1 MSLSRRSKNNI
12 PTAIWPGF
20 VDAMTALLL
29 MLFFLMSI
37 FMIVQ
42 FMLRDT
48 INNQDSELNSLSQ
61 QVASL
66 AEALGLEQQKSFSLE
81 GTIKDLDISLGE
93 ATSKSEIQSI
103 LIATLTQKTREQSEN
118 IDNFEA
124 QVAALLSEKNELST
138 RLEMVISDK
147 AIEISKKDALQIALS
162 QAREETDL
170 ETEKARLAAAE
181 ADALELLLNQ
191 KQVEI
196 SEMDSSLQ
204 DALASIAT
212 TNSEVIELEISVREL
227 NSDLDAMDKKRLIE
241 LAAKEILQSK
251 LNEKSEKL
259 SKEEKKRLTQMAIV
273 ESLREKL
280 RNSTAE
286 LASMA
291 LALEEQRKR
300 AENTLTLLAAART
313 VKNDLNK
320 TLTEALLNSQEYRR
334 EIEKITSELFMR
346 ENEFSELKK
355 SSSLVEATLEERL
368 TLALAE
374 KLRLE
379 ESNKAKLTIS
389 QQQSILLNSAADLL
403 SKEKEKSAEAQLETE
418 VLIQQVAILQKQ
430 LGSLQDL
437 LDAAAEQE
445 SDTNVQLLTFGSK
458 LNIALAKLAQK
469 EKEKA
474 KIEKAKVE
482 VEKAKAELEKAKA
495 DSERAKAKLEID
507 NAKLLDEQAKLLQ
520 EKNTKLENFKS
531 EFFGEIRKLLEMQEG
546 VKISGDRFVFSSE
559 ILFSSGEAVLSEGG
573 KKQIKQIANLIL
585 SISDKIPSNI
595 DWILRVDG
603 HTDDKKIRGGKYKN
617 NWELSQARALS
628 VVLYM
633 QEFLNVPAYRLAAT
647 GFGEYQPVNKENSEK
662 ARDQNRRI
670 EIKLTER

>member
-81 GTIKDLDISLGE
+81 GTIKDLDVSLGE
-93 ATSKSEIQSI
+93 VTSKSEMQSN

-191 KQVEI
+191 KQMEI
-196 SEMDSSLQ
+196 SQMDSSLQ
-204 DALASIAT
+204 DALASIAA
-212 TNSEVIELEISVREL
+212 TNSEVIELEISVSEL
-227 NSDLDAMDKKRLIE
+227 NSDLDAMDKRRLIE
-241 LAAKEILQSK
+241 LAAKELLQSK

-280 RNSTAE
+280 RSSTAE

-313 VKNDLNK
+313 VENDLNK

-334 EIEKITSELFMR
+334 ELEKITSELSMR

-355 SSSLVEATLEERL
+355 SSSLVETTLEERL

-374 KLRLE
+374 KLRLQD
-379 ESNKAKLTIS
+379 SNKAKLTIS

-418 VLIQQVAILQKQ
+418 VLIQQVATLQKQ

-437 LDAAAEQE
+437 LDAAAEE
-445 SDTNVQLLTFGSK
+445 ASDTNVQLLTFGSN

-474 KIEKAKVE
+474 KIEKAKAE
-482 VEKAKAELEKAKA
+482 VEKAKA

-531 EFFGEIRKLLEMQEG
+531 EFFGEIRKLLEKQEG

>member
-1 MSLSRRSKNNI
+1 LSLSRRSKNNI

-81 GTIKDLDISLGE
+81 GTIKDLDVSLGE
-93 ATSKSEIQSI
+93 VTSKSEMQSN

-138 RLEMVISDK
+138 RLEMIISDK

-191 KQVEI
+191 KQMEI

-204 DALASIAT
+204 DALASIAA
-212 TNSEVIELEISVREL
+212 TNSEVIELEISVSEL
-227 NSDLDAMDKKRLIE
+227 NSDLDAMDKRRLIE
-241 LAAKEILQSK
+241 LAAKELLQSK

-280 RNSTAE
+280 RSSTAE

-313 VKNDLNK
+313 VENDLNK

-334 EIEKITSELFMR
+334 ELEKITSELSMR

-355 SSSLVEATLEERL
+355 SSSLVETTLEERL

-374 KLRLE
+374 KLRLQD
-379 ESNKAKLTIS
+379 SNKAKLSIS

-418 VLIQQVAILQKQ
+418 VLIQQVATLQKQ

-437 LDAAAEQE
+437 LDAAAEE
-445 SDTNVQLLTFGSK
+445 ASDTNVQLLTFGSN

-474 KIEKAKVE
+474 KIEKAKAE
-482 VEKAKAELEKAKA
+482 VEKAKA

-531 EFFGEIRKLLEMQEG
+531 EFFGEIRKLLEKQEG

>member
-81 GTIKDLDISLGE
+81 GTIKDLDVSLGE
-93 ATSKSEIQSI
+93 VTSKSEMQSN

-138 RLEMVISDK
+138 RLEMIISDK

-191 KQVEI
+191 KQMEI
-196 SEMDSSLQ
+196 SQMDSSLQ
-204 DALASIAT
+204 DALASIAA
-212 TNSEVIELEISVREL
+212 TNSEVIELEISVSEL
-227 NSDLDAMDKKRLIE
+227 NSDLDAMDKRRLIE
-241 LAAKEILQSK
+241 LAAKELLQSK

-280 RNSTAE
+280 RSSTAE

-313 VKNDLNK
+313 VENDLNK

-334 EIEKITSELFMR
+334 ELEKITSELSMR

-355 SSSLVEATLEERL
+355 SSSLVETTLEERL

-374 KLRLE
+374 KLRLQD
-379 ESNKAKLTIS
+379 SNKAKLTIS

-418 VLIQQVAILQKQ
+418 VLIQQVATLQKQ

-437 LDAAAEQE
+437 LDAAAEE
-445 SDTNVQLLTFGSK
+445 ASDTNVQLLTFGSN

-474 KIEKAKVE
+474 KIEKAKAE
-482 VEKAKAELEKAKA
+482 VEKAKA

-531 EFFGEIRKLLEMQEG
+531 EFFGEIRKLLEKQEG

-633 QEFLNVPAYRLAAT
+633 QEFLYVPAYRLAAT

-662 ARDQNRRI
+662 AREQNRRI

>member
-81 GTIKDLDISLGE
+81 GTIKDLDVSLGE
-93 ATSKSEIQSI
+93 VTSKSEMQSN

-138 RLEMVISDK
+138 RLEMIISDK

-191 KQVEI
+191 KQMEI

-204 DALASIAT
+204 DALASIAA
-212 TNSEVIELEISVREL
+212 TNSEVIELEISVSEL
-227 NSDLDAMDKKRLIE
+227 NSDLDAMDKRRLIE
-241 LAAKEILQSK
+241 LAAKELLQSK

-280 RNSTAE
+280 RSSTAE

-313 VKNDLNK
+313 VENDLNK

-334 EIEKITSELFMR
+334 ELEKITSELSMR

-355 SSSLVEATLEERL
+355 SSSLVETTLEERL

-374 KLRLE
+374 KLRLQD
-379 ESNKAKLTIS
+379 SNKAKLTIS

-418 VLIQQVAILQKQ
+418 VLIQQVATLQKQ

-437 LDAAAEQE
+437 LDAAAEE
-445 SDTNVQLLTFGSK
+445 ASDTNVQLLTFGSN

-474 KIEKAKVE
+474 KIEKAKAE
-482 VEKAKAELEKAKA
+482 VEKAKA

-531 EFFGEIRKLLEMQEG
+531 EFFGEIRKLLEKQEG

>member
-48 INNQDSELNSLSQ
+48 INSQDSELNSLSQ

-81 GTIKDLDISLGE
+81 GTIKDLDVSLGE
-93 ATSKSEIQSI
+93 VTSKSEMQSN

-212 TNSEVIELEISVREL
+212 TNSEVIELEISVSEL
-227 NSDLDAMDKKRLIE
+227 NSDLDAMDKRRLIE

-259 SKEEKKRLTQMAIV
+259 STEEKKRLTQMAIV

-280 RNSTAE
+280 RSSTAE

-334 EIEKITSELFMR
+334 EIEKITSELSMR

-355 SSSLVEATLEERL
+355 SSSLVETTLEERL

-374 KLRLE
+374 KLRLQD
-379 ESNKAKLTIS
+379 SNKAKLTIS

-418 VLIQQVAILQKQ
+418 VLIQQVATLQKQ

-437 LDAAAEQE
+437 LDAAAEQA
-445 SDTNVQLLTFGSK
+445 SDTNVQLLTFGSN

-474 KIEKAKVE
+474 KIEKAKAE
-482 VEKAKAELEKAKA
+482 VEKAKA

-603 HTDDKKIRGGKYKN
+603 HTDDKKIKGGKYKN

-633 QEFLNVPAYRLAAT
+633 QEFLYVPAYRLAAT

-662 ARDQNRRI
+662 AREQNRRI

>member
-48 INNQDSELNSLSQ
+48 INSQDSELNSLSQ

-81 GTIKDLDISLGE
+81 GTIKDLDVSLGE
-93 ATSKSEIQSI
+93 VTSKSEMQSI

-191 KQVEI
+191 KQIEI

-204 DALASIAT
+204 DALASIAA
-212 TNSEVIELEISVREL
+212 TNSEVIELEISVSEL
-227 NSDLDAMDKKRLIE
+227 NSDLDAMDKRRLIE

-259 SKEEKKRLTQMAIV
+259 STEEKKRLTQMAIV

-280 RNSTAE
+280 RSSTAE

-313 VKNDLNK
+313 VKNDLSK

-334 EIEKITSELFMR
+334 EIEKITSELSMR

-374 KLRLE
+374 KLRLQD
-379 ESNKAKLTIS
+379 SNKAKLTIS

-418 VLIQQVAILQKQ
+418 VLIQQVATLQKQ

-437 LDAAAEQE
+437 LDAAAEE
-445 SDTNVQLLTFGSK
+445 ASDTNVQLLTFGSN

-474 KIEKAKVE
+474 KIEKAKAE
-482 VEKAKAELEKAKA
+482 VEKAKA

-603 HTDDKKIRGGKYKN
+603 HTDDKKIKGGKYKN

-633 QEFLNVPAYRLAAT
+633 QEFLYVPAYRLAAT

>member
-81 GTIKDLDISLGE
+81 GTIKDLDVSLGE
-93 ATSKSEIQSI
+93 VTSKSEMQSN

-138 RLEMVISDK
+138 RLEMIISDK

-191 KQVEI
+191 KQMEI

-204 DALASIAT
+204 DALASIAA
-212 TNSEVIELEISVREL
+212 TNSEVIELEISVSEL
-227 NSDLDAMDKKRLIE
+227 NSDLDAMDKRRLIE
-241 LAAKEILQSK
+241 LAAKELLQSK

-280 RNSTAE
+280 RSSTAE

-313 VKNDLNK
+313 VENDLNK

-334 EIEKITSELFMR
+334 ELEKITSELSMR

-374 KLRLE
+374 KLRLQD
-379 ESNKAKLTIS
+379 SNKAKLTIS

-418 VLIQQVAILQKQ
+418 VLIQQVATLQKQ

-437 LDAAAEQE
+437 LDAAAEE
-445 SDTNVQLLTFGSK
+445 ASDTNVQLLTFGSN

-474 KIEKAKVE
+474 KIEKAKAE
-482 VEKAKAELEKAKA
+482 VEKAKA

-531 EFFGEIRKLLEMQEG
+531 EFFGEIRKLLEKQEG

>member
-1 MSLSRRSKNNI
+1 MSLSRRSKNTI

-48 INNQDSELNSLSQ
+48 INSQDSELNSLSQ

-81 GTIKDLDISLGE
+81 GTIKDLDVSLGE
-93 ATSKSEIQSI
+93 MTSKSERQSI
-103 LIATLTQKTREQSEN
+103 LIATLTQETREQSEN

-138 RLEMVISDK
+138 RLEIVISDK

-212 TNSEVIELEISVREL
+212 TNSEVIELEISVSEL
-227 NSDLDAMDKKRLIE
+227 NSDLDAMDKRRLIE

-280 RNSTAE
+280 RSSTAE

-313 VKNDLNK
+313 VENDLNK

-334 EIEKITSELFMR
+334 ELEKITSELSMR

-355 SSSLVEATLEERL
+355 SSSLVETTLEERL

-374 KLRLE
+374 KLRLQD
-379 ESNKAKLTIS
+379 SNKAKLTIS

-418 VLIQQVAILQKQ
+418 VLIQQVATLQKQ

-437 LDAAAEQE
+437 LDAAAEE
-445 SDTNVQLLTFGSK
+445 ASDTNVQLLTFGSN

-474 KIEKAKVE
+474 KIEKAKAE
-482 VEKAKAELEKAKA
+482 VEKAKA

-531 EFFGEIRKLLEMQEG
+531 EFFGEIRKLLEKQEG

-662 ARDQNRRI
+662 AREQNRRI

>member
-81 GTIKDLDISLGE
+81 GTIKDLDVSLGE
-93 ATSKSEIQSI
+93 VNSKSEMQSN

-138 RLEMVISDK
+138 RLEMIISDK

-191 KQVEI
+191 KQMEI

-204 DALASIAT
+204 DALASIAA
-212 TNSEVIELEISVREL
+212 TNSEVIELEISVSEL
-227 NSDLDAMDKKRLIE
+227 NSDLDAMDKRRLIE
-241 LAAKEILQSK
+241 LAAKELLQSK

-280 RNSTAE
+280 RSSTAE

-313 VKNDLNK
+313 VENDLNK

-334 EIEKITSELFMR
+334 ELEKITSELSMR

-355 SSSLVEATLEERL
+355 SSSLVETTLEERL

-374 KLRLE
+374 KLRLQD
-379 ESNKAKLTIS
+379 SNKAKLTIS

-418 VLIQQVAILQKQ
+418 VLIQQVATLQKQ

-437 LDAAAEQE
+437 LDAAAEE
-445 SDTNVQLLTFGSK
+445 ASDTNVQLLTFGSN

-474 KIEKAKVE
+474 KIEKAKAE
-482 VEKAKAELEKAKA
+482 VEKAKA

-603 HTDDKKIRGGKYKN
+603 HTDDKKIKGGKYKN

>member
-48 INNQDSELNSLSQ
+48 INSQDSELNSLSQ

-204 DALASIAT
+204 DALASIAA
-212 TNSEVIELEISVREL
+212 TNSEVIELEISVSEL
-227 NSDLDAMDKKRLIE
+227 NSDLDAMDKRRLIE

-259 SKEEKKRLTQMAIV
+259 STEEKKRLTQMAIV

-374 KLRLE
+374 KLRLQD
-379 ESNKAKLTIS
+379 SNKAKLTIS

-418 VLIQQVAILQKQ
+418 VLIQQVATLQKQ

-437 LDAAAEQE
+437 LDAAAEE
-445 SDTNVQLLTFGSK
+445 ASDTNVQLLTFGSN

-474 KIEKAKVE
+474 KIEKAKAE
-482 VEKAKAELEKAKA
+482 VEKAKA

-603 HTDDKKIRGGKYKN
+603 HTDDKKIKGGKYKN

>member
-1 MSLSRRSKNNI
+1 LSLSRRSKNNI

-48 INNQDSELNSLSQ
+48 INSQDSELNSLSQ

-81 GTIKDLDISLGE
+81 GTIKDLDVSLGE
-93 ATSKSEIQSI
+93 ATSKSEMQSV

-181 ADALELLLNQ
+181 ADALELLLSQ
-191 KQVEI
+191 KQIEI

-212 TNSEVIELEISVREL
+212 TNSEVIELEISVSEL

-241 LAAKEILQSK
+241 LAAKEVLQSK

-259 SKEEKKRLTQMAIV
+259 STEEKKRLTQMAIV

-334 EIEKITSELFMR
+334 EIEKITSELFKR

-374 KLRLE
+374 KLRLQD
-379 ESNKAKLTIS
+379 SNKAKLTIS

-418 VLIQQVAILQKQ
+418 VLIQQVATLQKQ

-445 SDTNVQLLTFGSK
+445 SDTNVQLITFGSK

-474 KIEKAKVE
+474 KIEKAKAE
-482 VEKAKAELEKAKA
+482 VEKAKA

-531 EFFGEIRKLLEMQEG
+531 EFFGEIRKLLELEDG
-546 VKISGDRFVFSSE
+546 VTVSGDRFIFSSE
-559 ILFSSGEAVLSEGG
+559 ILFGSGEAVLSNGG
-573 KKQIKQIANLIL
+573 KNQITKIAKLIL
-585 SISDKIPSNI
+585 SISDRIPANI
-595 DWILRVDG
+595 NWVLRVDG
-603 HTDDKKIRGGKYKN
+603 HTDDKPIRGGKYQN

-633 QEFLNVPAYRLAAT
+633 QEFLKVPAYRLAAT
-647 GFGEYQPVNKENSEK
+647 GFGEYQPVNKENSDK
-662 ARDQNRRI
+662 ARKQNRRI

>member
-48 INNQDSELNSLSQ
+48 INSQDSELNSLSQ

-81 GTIKDLDISLGE
+81 GTIKDLDVSLGE
-93 ATSKSEIQSI
+93 VTSKSEMQSI

-191 KQVEI
+191 KQIEI

-204 DALASIAT
+204 DALASIAA
-212 TNSEVIELEISVREL
+212 TNSEVIELEISVSEL
-227 NSDLDAMDKKRLIE
+227 NSDLDAMDKRRLIE

-259 SKEEKKRLTQMAIV
+259 STEEKKRLTQMAIV

-334 EIEKITSELFMR
+334 EIEKITSELSMR

-374 KLRLE
+374 KLRLQD
-379 ESNKAKLTIS
+379 SNKAKLTIS

-418 VLIQQVAILQKQ
+418 VLIQQVATLQKQ

-437 LDAAAEQE
+437 LDAAAEQA
-445 SDTNVQLLTFGSK
+445 SDTNVQLLTFGSN

-474 KIEKAKVE
+474 KIEKAKAE
-482 VEKAKAELEKAKA
+482 VEKAKA

-603 HTDDKKIRGGKYKN
+603 HTDDKKIKGGKYKN

>member
-1 MSLSRRSKNNI
+1 
-12 PTAIWPGF
+12 
-20 VDAMTALLL
+20 
-29 MLFFLMSI
+29 
-37 FMIVQ
+37 MIVQ

-48 INNQDSELNSLSQ
+48 INSQDSELNSLSQ

-212 TNSEVIELEISVREL
+212 TNSEVIKLEISVSEL
-227 NSDLDAMDKKRLIE
+227 NSDLDAMDKRRLIE

-259 SKEEKKRLTQMAIV
+259 STEEKKRLTQMAIV

-374 KLRLE
+374 KLRLQD
-379 ESNKAKLTIS
+379 SNKAKLTIS

-418 VLIQQVAILQKQ
+418 VLIQQVATLQKQ

-437 LDAAAEQE
+437 LDAAVEEA
-445 SDTNVQLLTFGSK
+445 SDTNVQLLTFGSN

-474 KIEKAKVE
+474 KIEKAKAE
-482 VEKAKAELEKAKA
+482 VEKAKA

-603 HTDDKKIRGGKYKN
+603 HTDDKKIKGGKYKN

-662 ARDQNRRI
+662 AREQNRRI

>member
-48 INNQDSELNSLSQ
+48 INSQDSELNSLSQ

-212 TNSEVIELEISVREL
+212 TNSEVIKLEISVSEL
-227 NSDLDAMDKKRLIE
+227 NSDLDAMDKRRLIE

-259 SKEEKKRLTQMAIV
+259 STEEKKRLTQMAIV

-334 EIEKITSELFMR
+334 ELEKITSELSMR

-374 KLRLE
+374 KLRLQD
-379 ESNKAKLTIS
+379 SNKAKLTIS

-418 VLIQQVAILQKQ
+418 VLIQQVATLQKQ

-437 LDAAAEQE
+437 LDAAAEE
-445 SDTNVQLLTFGSK
+445 ASDTNVQLLTFGSN

-474 KIEKAKVE
+474 KIEKAKAE
-482 VEKAKAELEKAKA
+482 VEKAKA

-603 HTDDKKIRGGKYKN
+603 HTDDKKIKGGKYKN

>member
-48 INNQDSELNSLSQ
+48 INSQDSELNSLSQ

-81 GTIKDLDISLGE
+81 GTIKDLDVSLGE
-93 ATSKSEIQSI
+93 VTSKSEMQSI

-191 KQVEI
+191 KQIEI

-204 DALASIAT
+204 DALASIAA
-212 TNSEVIELEISVREL
+212 TNSEVIELEISVSEL
-227 NSDLDAMDKKRLIE
+227 NSDLDAMDKRRLIE

-259 SKEEKKRLTQMAIV
+259 STEEKKRLTQMAIV

-334 EIEKITSELFMR
+334 EIEKITSELSMR

-374 KLRLE
+374 KLRLQD
-379 ESNKAKLTIS
+379 SNKAKLTIS

-418 VLIQQVAILQKQ
+418 VLIQQVATLQKQ

-437 LDAAAEQE
+437 LDAAAEQA
-445 SDTNVQLLTFGSK
+445 SDTNVQLLTFGSN

-474 KIEKAKVE
+474 KIEKAKAE
-482 VEKAKAELEKAKA
+482 VEKAKA

-531 EFFGEIRKLLEMQEG
+531 EFFGEIRKLLEKQEG

-633 QEFLNVPAYRLAAT
+633 QEFLYVPAYRLAAT

-662 ARDQNRRI
+662 AREQNRRI

>member
-48 INNQDSELNSLSQ
+48 INSQDSELNSLSQ

-212 TNSEVIELEISVREL
+212 TNSEVIKLEISVSEL
-227 NSDLDAMDKKRLIE
+227 NSDLDAMDKRRLIE

-259 SKEEKKRLTQMAIV
+259 STEEKKRLTQMAIV

-374 KLRLE
+374 KLRLQD
-379 ESNKAKLTIS
+379 SNKAKLTIS

-418 VLIQQVAILQKQ
+418 VLIQQVATLQKQ

-437 LDAAAEQE
+437 LDAAAEQA
-445 SDTNVQLLTFGSK
+445 SDTNVQLLTFGSN

-474 KIEKAKVE
+474 KIEKAKAE
-482 VEKAKAELEKAKA
+482 VEKAKA

-603 HTDDKKIRGGKYKN
+603 HTDDKKIKGGKYKN

>member
-48 INNQDSELNSLSQ
+48 INSQDSELNSLSQ

-81 GTIKDLDISLGE
+81 GTIKDLDVSLGE
-93 ATSKSEIQSI
+93 VTSKSEMQSN

-138 RLEMVISDK
+138 RLEMIISDK

-191 KQVEI
+191 KQMEI

-204 DALASIAT
+204 DALASIAA
-212 TNSEVIELEISVREL
+212 TNSEVIELEISVSEL
-227 NSDLDAMDKKRLIE
+227 NSDLDAMDKRRLIE
-241 LAAKEILQSK
+241 LAAKELLQSK

-280 RNSTAE
+280 RSSTAE

-313 VKNDLNK
+313 VENDLNK

-334 EIEKITSELFMR
+334 ELEKITSELSMR

-355 SSSLVEATLEERL
+355 SSSLVETTLEERL

-374 KLRLE
+374 KLRLQD
-379 ESNKAKLTIS
+379 SNKAKLTIS

-418 VLIQQVAILQKQ
+418 VLIQQVATLQKQ

-437 LDAAAEQE
+437 LDAAAEE
-445 SDTNVQLLTFGSK
+445 ASDTNVQLLTFGSN

-474 KIEKAKVE
+474 KIEKAKAE
-482 VEKAKAELEKAKA
+482 VEKAKA

-531 EFFGEIRKLLEMQEG
+531 EFFGEIRKLLEKQEG

-662 ARDQNRRI
+662 AREQNRRI

>member
-48 INNQDSELNSLSQ
+48 INSQDSELNSLSQ

-81 GTIKDLDISLGE
+81 GTIKDLDVSLGE
-93 ATSKSEIQSI
+93 MTSKSERQSI
-103 LIATLTQKTREQSEN
+103 LIATLTQETREQSEN

-138 RLEMVISDK
+138 RLEIVISDK

-191 KQVEI
+191 KQMEI

-204 DALASIAT
+204 DALASIAA

-227 NSDLDAMDKKRLIE
+227 NSDLDAMDKRRLIE
-241 LAAKEILQSK
+241 LAAKELLQSK

-280 RNSTAE
+280 RSSTAE

-313 VKNDLNK
+313 VENDLNK

-334 EIEKITSELFMR
+334 ELEKITSELSMR

-355 SSSLVEATLEERL
+355 SSSLVETTLEERL

-374 KLRLE
+374 KLRLQD
-379 ESNKAKLTIS
+379 SNKAKLTIS

-418 VLIQQVAILQKQ
+418 VLIQQVATLQKQ

-437 LDAAAEQE
+437 LDAAAEE
-445 SDTNVQLLTFGSK
+445 ASDTNVQLLTFGSN

-474 KIEKAKVE
+474 KIEKAKAE
-482 VEKAKAELEKAKA
+482 VEKAKA

-531 EFFGEIRKLLEMQEG
+531 EFFGEIRKLLEKQEG

-662 ARDQNRRI
+662 AREQNRRI

>member
-48 INNQDSELNSLSQ
+48 INSQDSELNSLSQ

-81 GTIKDLDISLGE
+81 GTIKDLDVSLGE
-93 ATSKSEIQSI
+93 VTSKSEMQSI

-212 TNSEVIELEISVREL
+212 TNSEVIELEISVSEL
-227 NSDLDAMDKKRLIE
+227 NSDLDAMDKRRLIE

-259 SKEEKKRLTQMAIV
+259 STEEKKRLTQMAIV

-334 EIEKITSELFMR
+334 EIEKITSELSMR

-374 KLRLE
+374 KLRLQD
-379 ESNKAKLTIS
+379 SNKAKLTIS

-418 VLIQQVAILQKQ
+418 VLIQQVATLQKQ

-437 LDAAAEQE
+437 LDAAAEE
-445 SDTNVQLLTFGSK
+445 ASDTNVQLLTFGSN

-474 KIEKAKVE
+474 KIEKAKAE
-482 VEKAKAELEKAKA
+482 VEKAKA

-603 HTDDKKIRGGKYKN
+603 HTDDKKIKGGKYKN

-662 ARDQNRRI
+662 AREQNRRI

>member
-48 INNQDSELNSLSQ
+48 INSQDSELNSLSQ

-212 TNSEVIELEISVREL
+212 TNSEVIELEISVSKL
-227 NSDLDAMDKKRLIE
+227 NSDLDAMDKRRLIE

-259 SKEEKKRLTQMAIV
+259 STEEKKRLTQMAIV

-374 KLRLE
+374 KLRLQD
-379 ESNKAKLTIS
+379 SNKAKLTIS

-418 VLIQQVAILQKQ
+418 VLIQQVATLQKQ

-437 LDAAAEQE
+437 LDAAAEE
-445 SDTNVQLLTFGSK
+445 ASDTNVQLLTFGSN

-474 KIEKAKVE
+474 KIEKAKAE
-482 VEKAKAELEKAKA
+482 VEKAKA

-603 HTDDKKIRGGKYKN
+603 HTDDKKIKGGKYKN

>member
-1 MSLSRRSKNNI
+1 MSLSRRSKHNI
-12 PTAIWPGF
+12 PTTIWPGF

-66 AEALGLEQQKSFSLE
+66 AAALGLEQQKSFGLE
-81 GTIKDLDISLGE
+81 STIKDLNISLGE
-93 ATSKSEIQSI
+93 ATSKSELQST

-147 AIEISKKDALQIALS
+147 VIEISKKDALQIALS

-181 ADALELLLNQ
+181 ADALESLLNQ
-191 KQVEI
+191 KRLEI
-196 SEMDSSLQ
+196 SEMDLSLK
-204 DALASIAT
+204 DALAVITSTSA
-212 TNSEVIELEISVREL
+212 EVIKLQASVSKL
-227 NSDLDAMDKKRLIE
+227 NSNLEEMDKKRLLEI
-241 LAAKEILQSK
+241 AAKEVLQSK

-259 SKEEKKRLTQMAIV
+259 SAEEKNRLTQLAIV

-280 RNSTAE
+280 KNSTAE
-286 LASMA
+286 LAAMS

-300 AENTLTLLAAART
+300 AESTLTLLAAART
-313 VKNDLNK
+313 VENDLNK
-320 TLTEALLNSQEYRR
+320 TLTEALLNSKEYRN
-334 EIEKITSELFMR
+334 EIEKITLELSRR
-346 ENEFSELKK
+346 ENEFRELKNN
-355 SSSLVEATLEERL
+355 STLIEATLEERL

-374 KLRLE
+374 QLRLQ
-379 ESNKAKLTIS
+379 ESNKVNLTKS
-389 QQQSILLNSAADLL
+389 QQQSILLNSAVDML
-403 SKEKEKSAEAQLETE
+403 SKEKDKSAEAQLETE
-418 VLIQQVAILQKQ
+418 VLIQQVATLQNQ

-437 LDAAAEQE
+437 LDVAAEQK
-445 SDTNVQLLTFGSK
+445 SVTNVQLQTFGSD
-458 LNIALAKLAQK
+458 LNIALAKLAAEQ
-469 EKEKA
+469 KA
-474 KIEKAKVE
+474 KAKA
-482 VEKAKAELEKAKA
+482 EKAKAKAEKAKA
-495 DSERAKAKLEID
+495 TLETERA
-507 NAKLLDEQAKLLQ
+507 LLIEEQARLLL
-520 EKNTKLENFKS
+520 ERNTRLENFKS
-531 EFFGEIRKLLEMQEG
+531 EFFGEIRKLLESEDG
-546 VKISGDRFVFSSE
+546 VTVSGDRFVFSSE
-559 ILFSSGEAVLSEGG
+559 ILFGSGEAVLSDGG
-573 KKQIKQIANLIL
+573 KKQIAKIAELIL
-585 SISDKIPSNI
+585 SISDRIPPNI
-595 DWILRVDG
+595 NWVLRVDG
-603 HTDDKKIRGGKYKN
+603 HTDDKPIRGGEYQN

-633 QEFLNVPAYRLAAT
+633 QEFLKVPAYRLAAT
-647 GFGEYQPVNKENSEK
+647 GFGEYQPIDTENSDR
-662 ARDQNRRI
+662 ARKLNRRI

>member
-81 GTIKDLDISLGE
+81 GTIKDLDVSLGE
-93 ATSKSEIQSI
+93 VTSKSEMQSN

-191 KQVEI
+191 KQMEI

-204 DALASIAT
+204 DALASIAA
-212 TNSEVIELEISVREL
+212 TNSEVIELEISVSEL
-227 NSDLDAMDKKRLIE
+227 NSDLDAMDKRRLIE

-259 SKEEKKRLTQMAIV
+259 STEEKKRLTQMAIV

-280 RNSTAE
+280 RSSTAE

-374 KLRLE
+374 KLRLQD
-379 ESNKAKLTIS
+379 SNKAKLTIS

-418 VLIQQVAILQKQ
+418 VLIQQVATLQKQ

-437 LDAAAEQE
+437 LDAAAEE
-445 SDTNVQLLTFGSK
+445 ASDTNVQLLTFGSN

-474 KIEKAKVE
+474 KIEKAKAE
-482 VEKAKAELEKAKA
+482 VEKAKA

-531 EFFGEIRKLLEMQEG
+531 EFFGEIRKLLEKQEG

>member
-48 INNQDSELNSLSQ
+48 INSQDSELNSLSQ

-81 GTIKDLDISLGE
+81 GTIKDLDVSLGE
-93 ATSKSEIQSI
+93 VTSKSEMQSI

-191 KQVEI
+191 KQIEI

-204 DALASIAT
+204 DALASIAA
-212 TNSEVIELEISVREL
+212 TNSEVIELEISVSEL
-227 NSDLDAMDKKRLIE
+227 NSDLDAMDKRRLIE

-259 SKEEKKRLTQMAIV
+259 STEEKKRLTQMAIV

-374 KLRLE
+374 KLRLQD
-379 ESNKAKLTIS
+379 SNKAKLTIS

-418 VLIQQVAILQKQ
+418 VLIQQVATLQKQ

-437 LDAAAEQE
+437 LDAAAEQA
-445 SDTNVQLLTFGSK
+445 SDTNVQLLTFGSN

-474 KIEKAKVE
+474 KIEKAKAE
-482 VEKAKAELEKAKA
+482 VEKAKA

-633 QEFLNVPAYRLAAT
+633 QEFLYVPAYRLAAT

>member
-1 MSLSRRSKNNI
+1 LSLSRRSKHNI
-12 PTAIWPGF
+12 PTTIWPGF

-66 AEALGLEQQKSFSLE
+66 AAALGLEQQKSFGLE
-81 GTIKDLDISLGE
+81 STIKDLNISLGE
-93 ATSKSEIQSI
+93 ATSKSELQST

-147 AIEISKKDALQIALS
+147 VIEISKKDALQIALS

-181 ADALELLLNQ
+181 ADALESLLNQ
-191 KQVEI
+191 KRLEI
-196 SEMDSSLQ
+196 SEMDLSLK
-204 DALASIAT
+204 DALAVITSTSA
-212 TNSEVIELEISVREL
+212 EVIKLQASVSKL
-227 NSDLDAMDKKRLIE
+227 NSNLEEMDKKRLLEI
-241 LAAKEILQSK
+241 AAKEVLQSK

-259 SKEEKKRLTQMAIV
+259 SAEEKNRLTQLAIV

-280 RNSTAE
+280 KNSTAE
-286 LASMA
+286 LAAMS

-300 AENTLTLLAAART
+300 AESTLTLLAAART
-313 VKNDLNK
+313 VENDLNK
-320 TLTEALLNSQEYRR
+320 TLTEALLNSKEYRN
-334 EIEKITSELFMR
+334 EIEKITLELSRR
-346 ENEFSELKK
+346 ENEFRELKNN
-355 SSSLVEATLEERL
+355 STLIEATLEERL

-374 KLRLE
+374 QLRLQ
-379 ESNKAKLTIS
+379 ESNKVNLTKS
-389 QQQSILLNSAADLL
+389 QQQSILLNSAVDML
-403 SKEKEKSAEAQLETE
+403 SKEKDKSAEAQLETE
-418 VLIQQVAILQKQ
+418 VLIQQVATLQNQ

-437 LDAAAEQE
+437 LDVAAEQK
-445 SDTNVQLLTFGSK
+445 SVTNVQLQTFGSD
-458 LNIALAKLAQK
+458 LNIALAKLAAEQ
-469 EKEKA
+469 KA
-474 KIEKAKVE
+474 KAKA
-482 VEKAKAELEKAKA
+482 EKAKAKAEKAKA
-495 DSERAKAKLEID
+495 KAEKAKAKAEKAKATLETER
-507 NAKLLDEQAKLLQ
+507 ALLIEEQARLLL
-520 EKNTKLENFKS
+520 ERNTRLENFKS
-531 EFFGEIRKLLEMQEG
+531 EFFGEIRKLLESEDG
-546 VKISGDRFVFSSE
+546 VTVSGDRFVFSSE
-559 ILFSSGEAVLSEGG
+559 ILFGSGEAVLSDGG
-573 KKQIKQIANLIL
+573 KKQIAKIAELIL
-585 SISDKIPSNI
+585 SISDRIPPNI
-595 DWILRVDG
+595 NWVLRVDG
-603 HTDDKKIRGGKYKN
+603 HTDDKPIRGGEYQN

-633 QEFLNVPAYRLAAT
+633 QEFLKVPAYRLAAT
-647 GFGEYQPVNKENSEK
+647 GFGEYQPIDTENSDR
-662 ARDQNRRI
+662 ARKLNRRI

>member
-48 INNQDSELNSLSQ
+48 INSQDSELNSLSQ

-81 GTIKDLDISLGE
+81 GTIKDLDVSLGE
-93 ATSKSEIQSI
+93 VTSKSEMQSN

-138 RLEMVISDK
+138 RLEMIISDK

-212 TNSEVIELEISVREL
+212 TNSEVIELEISVSEL
-227 NSDLDAMDKKRLIE
+227 NSDLDAMDKRRLIE
-241 LAAKEILQSK
+241 LAAKELLQSK

-280 RNSTAE
+280 RSSTAE

-313 VKNDLNK
+313 VENDLNK

-334 EIEKITSELFMR
+334 ELEKITSELSMR

-355 SSSLVEATLEERL
+355 SSSLVETTLEERL

-374 KLRLE
+374 KLRLQD
-379 ESNKAKLTIS
+379 SNKAKLTIS

-418 VLIQQVAILQKQ
+418 VLIQQVATLQKQ

-437 LDAAAEQE
+437 LDAAAEE
-445 SDTNVQLLTFGSK
+445 ASDTNVQLLTFGSN

-474 KIEKAKVE
+474 KIEKAKAE
-482 VEKAKAELEKAKA
+482 VEKAKA

-531 EFFGEIRKLLEMQEG
+531 EFFGEIRKLLEKQEG

-662 ARDQNRRI
+662 AREQNRRI

>member
-48 INNQDSELNSLSQ
+48 INSQDSELNSLSQ

-81 GTIKDLDISLGE
+81 GTIKDLDVSLGE
-93 ATSKSEIQSI
+93 ATSKSEMQSI

-138 RLEMVISDK
+138 SLEMVISDK

-191 KQVEI
+191 KQIEI

-204 DALASIAT
+204 DALASIAA
-212 TNSEVIELEISVREL
+212 TNSEVIELEISVSEL
-227 NSDLDAMDKKRLIE
+227 NSDLDAMDKRRLIE

-259 SKEEKKRLTQMAIV
+259 STEEKKRLTQMAIV

-334 EIEKITSELFMR
+334 EIEKITSELSMR

-374 KLRLE
+374 KLRLQD
-379 ESNKAKLTIS
+379 SNKAKLTIS

-418 VLIQQVAILQKQ
+418 VLIQQVATLQKQ

-437 LDAAAEQE
+437 LDAAAEQA
-445 SDTNVQLLTFGSK
+445 SDTNVQLLTFGSN

-474 KIEKAKVE
+474 KIEKAKAE
-482 VEKAKAELEKAKA
+482 VEKAKA

-633 QEFLNVPAYRLAAT
+633 QEFLYVPAYRLAAT

-662 ARDQNRRI
+662 AREQNRRI

>member
-48 INNQDSELNSLSQ
+48 INSQDSELNSLSQ

-81 GTIKDLDISLGE
+81 GTIKDLDVSLGE
-93 ATSKSEIQSI
+93 VTSKSEMQSI

-191 KQVEI
+191 KQIEI

-204 DALASIAT
+204 DALASIAA
-212 TNSEVIELEISVREL
+212 TNSEVIELEISVSEL
-227 NSDLDAMDKKRLIE
+227 NSDLDAMDKRRLIE

-259 SKEEKKRLTQMAIV
+259 STEEKKRLTQMAIV

-374 KLRLE
+374 KLRLQD
-379 ESNKAKLTIS
+379 SNKAKLTIS

-418 VLIQQVAILQKQ
+418 VLIQQVATLQKQ

-437 LDAAAEQE
+437 LDAAAEQA
-445 SDTNVQLLTFGSK
+445 SDTNVQLLTFGSN

-474 KIEKAKVE
+474 KIEKAKAE
-482 VEKAKAELEKAKA
+482 VEKAKA

-603 HTDDKKIRGGKYKN
+603 HTDDKKIKGGKYKN

-662 ARDQNRRI
+662 AREQNRRI

>member
-1 MSLSRRSKNNI
+1 LSLSRRSKNNI

-81 GTIKDLDISLGE
+81 GTIKDLDVSLGE
-93 ATSKSEIQSI
+93 VTSKSEMQSN

-138 RLEMVISDK
+138 RLEMIISDK

-191 KQVEI
+191 KQMEI

-204 DALASIAT
+204 DALASIAA
-212 TNSEVIELEISVREL
+212 TNSEVIELEISVSEL
-227 NSDLDAMDKKRLIE
+227 NSDLDAMDKRRLIE
-241 LAAKEILQSK
+241 LAAKELLQSK

-280 RNSTAE
+280 RSSTAE

-313 VKNDLNK
+313 VENDLNK

-334 EIEKITSELFMR
+334 ELEKITSELSMR

-355 SSSLVEATLEERL
+355 SSSLVETTLEERL

-374 KLRLE
+374 KLRLQD
-379 ESNKAKLTIS
+379 SNKAKLTIS

-418 VLIQQVAILQKQ
+418 VLIQQVATLQKQ

-437 LDAAAEQE
+437 LDAAAEE
-445 SDTNVQLLTFGSK
+445 ASDTNVQLLTFGSN

-474 KIEKAKVE
+474 KIEKAKAE
-482 VEKAKAELEKAKA
+482 VEKAKA

-531 EFFGEIRKLLEMQEG
+531 EFFGEIRKLLEKQEG

-633 QEFLNVPAYRLAAT
+633 QGFLNVPAYRLAAT

-662 ARDQNRRI
+662 AREQNRRI

>member
-48 INNQDSELNSLSQ
+48 INSQDSELNSLSQ

-81 GTIKDLDISLGE
+81 GTIKDLDVSLGE
-93 ATSKSEIQSI
+93 VTSKSEMQSI

-191 KQVEI
+191 KQIEI

-204 DALASIAT
+204 DALASIAA
-212 TNSEVIELEISVREL
+212 TNSEVIELEISVSEL
-227 NSDLDAMDKKRLIE
+227 NSDLDAMDKRRLIE

-259 SKEEKKRLTQMAIV
+259 STEEKKRLTQMAIV

-334 EIEKITSELFMR
+334 EIEKITSELSMR

-355 SSSLVEATLEERL
+355 SSSLVETTLEERL

-374 KLRLE
+374 KLRLQD
-379 ESNKAKLTIS
+379 SNKAKLTIS

-418 VLIQQVAILQKQ
+418 VLIQQVATLQKQ

-437 LDAAAEQE
+437 LDAAAEQA
-445 SDTNVQLLTFGSK
+445 SDTNVQLLTFGSN

-474 KIEKAKVE
+474 KIEKAKAE
-482 VEKAKAELEKAKA
+482 VEKAKA

-633 QEFLNVPAYRLAAT
+633 QEFLYVPAYRLAAT

-662 ARDQNRRI
+662 AREQNRRI

>member
-48 INNQDSELNSLSQ
+48 INSQDSELNSLSQ

-81 GTIKDLDISLGE
+81 GTIKDLDVSLGE
-93 ATSKSEIQSI
+93 VTSKSEMQSI

-191 KQVEI
+191 KQIEI

-204 DALASIAT
+204 DALASIAA
-212 TNSEVIELEISVREL
+212 TNSEVIELEISVSEL
-227 NSDLDAMDKKRLIE
+227 NSDLDAMDKRRLIE

-259 SKEEKKRLTQMAIV
+259 STEEKKRLTQMAIV

-334 EIEKITSELFMR
+334 EIEKITSELSMR

-374 KLRLE
+374 KLRLQD
-379 ESNKAKLTIS
+379 SNKAKLTIS

-418 VLIQQVAILQKQ
+418 VLIQQVATLQKQ

-437 LDAAAEQE
+437 LDAAAEE
-445 SDTNVQLLTFGSK
+445 ASDTNVQLLTFGSN

-474 KIEKAKVE
+474 KIEKAKAE
-482 VEKAKAELEKAKA
+482 VEKAKA

>member
-1 MSLSRRSKNNI
+1 
-12 PTAIWPGF
+12 
-20 VDAMTALLL
+20 
-29 MLFFLMSI
+29 
-37 FMIVQ
+37 
-42 FMLRDT
+42 MLRDT
-48 INNQDSELNSLSQ
+48 INSQDSELNSLSQ

-212 TNSEVIELEISVREL
+212 TNSEVIELEISVSEL
-227 NSDLDAMDKKRLIE
+227 NSDLDAMDKRRLIE

-259 SKEEKKRLTQMAIV
+259 STEEKKRLTQMAIV

-334 EIEKITSELFMR
+334 EIEKITSELSMR

-374 KLRLE
+374 KLRLQD
-379 ESNKAKLTIS
+379 SNKAKLTIS

-418 VLIQQVAILQKQ
+418 VLIQQVATLQKQ

-437 LDAAAEQE
+437 LDAAAEQA
-445 SDTNVQLLTFGSK
+445 SDTNVQLLTFGSN

-474 KIEKAKVE
+474 KIEKAKAE
-482 VEKAKAELEKAKA
+482 VEKAKA

-603 HTDDKKIRGGKYKN
+603 HTDDKKIKGGKYKN

-633 QEFLNVPAYRLAAT
+633 QEFLYVPAYRLAAT

>member
-1 MSLSRRSKNNI
+1 LSLSRRSKNNI

-48 INNQDSELNSLSQ
+48 INSQDSELNSLSQ

-81 GTIKDLDISLGE
+81 GTIKDLDVSLGE
-93 ATSKSEIQSI
+93 VTSKSEMQSI

-191 KQVEI
+191 KQIEI

-204 DALASIAT
+204 DALASIAA
-212 TNSEVIELEISVREL
+212 TNSEVIELEISVSEL
-227 NSDLDAMDKKRLIE
+227 NSDLDAMDKRRLIE

-259 SKEEKKRLTQMAIV
+259 STEEKKRLTQMAIV

-334 EIEKITSELFMR
+334 EIEKITSELSMR

-374 KLRLE
+374 KLRLQD
-379 ESNKAKLTIS
+379 SNKAKLTIS

-418 VLIQQVAILQKQ
+418 VLIQQVATLQKQ

-437 LDAAAEQE
+437 LDAAAEE
-445 SDTNVQLLTFGSK
+445 ASDTNVQLLTFGSN

-474 KIEKAKVE
+474 KIEKAKAE
-482 VEKAKAELEKAKA
+482 VEKAKA

-603 HTDDKKIRGGKYKN
+603 HTDDKKIKGGKYKN

>member
-48 INNQDSELNSLSQ
+48 INSQDSELNSLSQ

-81 GTIKDLDISLGE
+81 GTIKDLDVSLGE
-93 ATSKSEIQSI
+93 VTSKSEMQSI

-204 DALASIAT
+204 DALASIAA
-212 TNSEVIELEISVREL
+212 TNSEVIELEISVSEL
-227 NSDLDAMDKKRLIE
+227 NSDLDAMDKRRLIE

-259 SKEEKKRLTQMAIV
+259 STEEKKRLTQMAIV

-334 EIEKITSELFMR
+334 EIEKITSELSMR

-418 VLIQQVAILQKQ
+418 VLIQQVATLQKQ

-437 LDAAAEQE
+437 LDAAAEE
-445 SDTNVQLLTFGSK
+445 ASDTNVQLLTFGSN

-474 KIEKAKVE
+474 KIEKAKAE
-482 VEKAKAELEKAKA
+482 VEKAKA

-531 EFFGEIRKLLEMQEG
+531 EFFGEIRKLLEKQEG

-647 GFGEYQPVNKENSEK
+647 GFGEYQPVSKENSEK
-662 ARDQNRRI
+662 GREQNRRI

>member
-1 MSLSRRSKNNI
+1 
-12 PTAIWPGF
+12 
-20 VDAMTALLL
+20 
-29 MLFFLMSI
+29 
-37 FMIVQ
+37 
-42 FMLRDT
+42 
-48 INNQDSELNSLSQ
+48 
-61 QVASL
+61 
-66 AEALGLEQQKSFSLE
+66 
-81 GTIKDLDISLGE
+81 
-93 ATSKSEIQSI
+93 
-103 LIATLTQKTREQSEN
+103 
-118 IDNFEA
+118 
-124 QVAALLSEKNELST
+124 
-138 RLEMVISDK
+138 MVISDK

-191 KQVEI
+191 KQIEI

-204 DALASIAT
+204 DALASIAA
-212 TNSEVIELEISVREL
+212 TNSEVIELEISVSEL
-227 NSDLDAMDKKRLIE
+227 NSDLDAMDKRRLIE

-259 SKEEKKRLTQMAIV
+259 STEEKKRLTQMAIV

-374 KLRLE
+374 KLRLQD
-379 ESNKAKLTIS
+379 SNKAKLTIS

-418 VLIQQVAILQKQ
+418 VLIQQVATLQKQ

-437 LDAAAEQE
+437 LDAAAEE
-445 SDTNVQLLTFGSK
+445 ASDTNVQLLTFGSN

-474 KIEKAKVE
+474 KIEKAKAE
-482 VEKAKAELEKAKA
+482 VEKAKA

-662 ARDQNRRI
+662 AREQNRRI

>member
-48 INNQDSELNSLSQ
+48 INSQDSELNSLSQ

-81 GTIKDLDISLGE
+81 GTIKDLDVSLGE
-93 ATSKSEIQSI
+93 VTSKSEMQSI

-191 KQVEI
+191 KQIEI

-212 TNSEVIELEISVREL
+212 TNSEVIELEISVSEL
-227 NSDLDAMDKKRLIE
+227 NSDLDAMDKRRLIE

-259 SKEEKKRLTQMAIV
+259 STEEKKRLTQMAIV

-334 EIEKITSELFMR
+334 EIEKITSELSMR

-374 KLRLE
+374 KLRLQD
-379 ESNKAKLTIS
+379 SNKAKLTIS

-418 VLIQQVAILQKQ
+418 VLIQQVATLQKQ

-437 LDAAAEQE
+437 LDAAAEE
-445 SDTNVQLLTFGSK
+445 ASDTNVQLLTFGSN

-474 KIEKAKVE
+474 KIEKAKAE
-482 VEKAKAELEKAKA
+482 VEKAKA

>member
-48 INNQDSELNSLSQ
+48 INSQDSELNSLSQ

-81 GTIKDLDISLGE
+81 GTIKDLDVSLGE
-93 ATSKSEIQSI
+93 VTSKSEMQSI

-191 KQVEI
+191 KQIEI

-204 DALASIAT
+204 DALASIAA
-212 TNSEVIELEISVREL
+212 TNSEVIELEISVSEL
-227 NSDLDAMDKKRLIE
+227 NSDLDAMDKRRLIE

-259 SKEEKKRLTQMAIV
+259 STEEKKRLTQMAIV

-334 EIEKITSELFMR
+334 EIEKITSELSMR

-374 KLRLE
+374 KLRLQD
-379 ESNKAKLTIS
+379 SNKAKLTIS

-418 VLIQQVAILQKQ
+418 VLIQQVATLQKQ

-437 LDAAAEQE
+437 LDAAAEE
-445 SDTNVQLLTFGSK
+445 ASDTNVQLLTFGSN

-474 KIEKAKVE
+474 KIEKAKAE
-482 VEKAKAELEKAKA
+482 VEKAKA

-662 ARDQNRRI
+662 AREQNRRI

>member
-48 INNQDSELNSLSQ
+48 INSQDSELNSLSQ

-81 GTIKDLDISLGE
+81 GTIKDLDVSLGE
-93 ATSKSEIQSI
+93 VTSKSEMQSN

-138 RLEMVISDK
+138 RLEMIISDK

-191 KQVEI
+191 KQMEI

-204 DALASIAT
+204 DALASIAA
-212 TNSEVIELEISVREL
+212 TNSEVIELEISVSEL
-227 NSDLDAMDKKRLIE
+227 NSDLDAMDKRRLIE
-241 LAAKEILQSK
+241 LAAKELLQSK

-280 RNSTAE
+280 RSSTAE

-313 VKNDLNK
+313 VENDLNK

-334 EIEKITSELFMR
+334 ELEKITSELSMR

-374 KLRLE
+374 KLRLQD
-379 ESNKAKLTIS
+379 SNKAKLTIS

-418 VLIQQVAILQKQ
+418 VLIQQVATLQKQ

-437 LDAAAEQE
+437 LDAAAEE
-445 SDTNVQLLTFGSK
+445 ASDTNVQLLTFGSN

-474 KIEKAKVE
+474 KIEKAKAE
-482 VEKAKAELEKAKA
+482 VEKAKA

-531 EFFGEIRKLLEMQEG
+531 EFFGEIRKLLEKQEG

-662 ARDQNRRI
+662 AREQNRRI

>member
-48 INNQDSELNSLSQ
+48 INSQDSELNSLSQ

-81 GTIKDLDISLGE
+81 GTIKDLDVSLGE
-93 ATSKSEIQSI
+93 VTSKSEMQSI

-191 KQVEI
+191 KQIEI

-204 DALASIAT
+204 DALASIAA
-212 TNSEVIELEISVREL
+212 TNSEVIELEISVSEL
-227 NSDLDAMDKKRLIE
+227 NSDLDAMDKRRLIE

-259 SKEEKKRLTQMAIV
+259 STEEKKRLTQMAIV

-313 VKNDLNK
+313 VENDLNK

-334 EIEKITSELFMR
+334 ELEKITSELSMR

-374 KLRLE
+374 KLRLQD
-379 ESNKAKLTIS
+379 SNKAKLTIS

-418 VLIQQVAILQKQ
+418 VLIQQVATLQKQ

-437 LDAAAEQE
+437 LDAAAEE
-445 SDTNVQLLTFGSK
+445 ASDTNVQLLTFGSN

-474 KIEKAKVE
+474 KIEKAKAE
-482 VEKAKAELEKAKA
+482 VEKAKA

-633 QEFLNVPAYRLAAT
+633 QEFLYVPAYRLAAT

-662 ARDQNRRI
+662 AREQNRRI